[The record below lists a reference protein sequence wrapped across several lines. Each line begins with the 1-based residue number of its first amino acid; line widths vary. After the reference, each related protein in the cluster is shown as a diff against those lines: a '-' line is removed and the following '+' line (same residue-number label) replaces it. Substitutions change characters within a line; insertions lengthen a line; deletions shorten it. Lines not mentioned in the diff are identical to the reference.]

1 MNELMTTPETETQRF
16 ELAQREAKALMTS
29 DLLPTQF
36 KNSVGNCLI
45 ALEFAKRLDMPPLAI
60 MQSMYVVHGK
70 PGFDAKFFI
79 AQIIRRY
86 GAINYTVT
94 GSGDDASCLVWV
106 VCQVTGEKIEG
117 PAVSIKMAKAEGW
130 FNKSGSKW
138 QTMPDLMLRYRAAT
152 FFARLYLPDLMLGLQ
167 TVDEIRDIEIDQRTG
182 EVQQVTTRGVR
193 GLRSRLGGADD
204 ETVIE

>member
-1 MNELMTTPETETQRF
+1 MMNELMTPPETEIQRF

-29 DLLPTQF
+29 DLLPAQF

-45 ALEFAKRLDMPPLAI
+45 ALEFAKRLNMPPLAI

-86 GAINYTVT
+86 GSINYTMT
-94 GSGDDASCLVWV
+94 GSGDEAACLVWV
-106 VCQVTGEKIEG
+106 TCPVTGDKIEG
-117 PAVSIKMAKAEGW
+117 PTVSIKMAKAEGW

-167 TVDEIRDIEIDQRTG
+167 TVDEIRDIEVDANG
-182 EVQQVTTRGVR
+182 EVKTVTTRGVR